1 MNAVRLLK
9 KTSSLLTAVALIAPL
24 FVAGKASPALAC
36 SGGAIPPPAERFAP
50 STSPEDAIIGP
61 NSIVALG
68 SVVNETPVG
77 TQYQSAY
84 VSNVDVV
91 VPFYGTMGSTIK
103 IGPNGFGAPDC
114 SGGPRLFA
122 GEKVL
127 LFLYPS
133 RGLGPFSATF
143 PPYQGEQG
151 DWQSGQFGTP
161 IIFDGDDAYYL
172 SWARFS
178 NQGNGADQE
187 QRFYVGKSA
196 DVLRLVLNYFNP
208 TPAEQ
213 EAAYQ
218 FVLGTSAPRV
228 IPQGAGKIVP
238 PAAGDGGL
246 VNAR

>member
-9 KTSSLLTAVALIAPL
+9 KTSSFLAAVALIAPL

-50 STSPEDAIIGP
+50 GTSPQNAIIGP

-68 SVVNETPVG
+68 SVASETPIG
-77 TQYQSAY
+77 AAY
-84 VSNVDVV
+84 ETAYLSKVDVV
-91 VPFYGTMGSTIK
+91 VPFFGDMTTTLRV
-103 IGPNGFGAPDC
+103 GPNGFGAPDC
-114 SGGPRLFA
+114 SGGPRLLP

-127 LFLYPS
+127 LFLEPS
-133 RGLGPFSATF
+133 RPLLGSNSSPR
-143 PPYQGEQG
+143 PELVE
-151 DWQSGQFGTP
+151 WQSGQFGTP
-161 IIFDGDDAYYL
+161 ILFDGDDAYYL